1 MKKLLIGAA
10 LTASFVLVTVGPP
23 SAKAAQSNLEN
34 IGTSNI
40 SQINLEGMDIESAL
54 LMVQQQRTKLLD
66 EQLNHQIL
74 EVQKRNEQASQMNN
88 VHLILKAMNDE
99 LGLILLNSQQ
109 SIDTSTLSDH
119 LTELNAIYQ
128 SIGMD
133 KLDLNFDSTQKE
145 HLVNLKS
152 KVEIELTKVKTY
164 LDSISNSQQMDM
176 LRLQSLSNK
185 RNETFN
191 TMTQFINK
199 MNESRSKILENFH

>member
-1 MKKLLIGAA
+1 
-10 LTASFVLVTVGPP
+10 
-23 SAKAAQSNLEN
+23 
-34 IGTSNI
+34 
-40 SQINLEGMDIESAL
+40 MDIESAL

-66 EQLNHQIL
+66 EQLNQQIL